1 MKIVIIGDGK
11 VGYKL
16 AKQLSSE
23 KYDIIL
29 IDNNEENLRKS
40 IERMDVFCV
49 AGEGGSVEV
58 QQRADVPHADLV
70 IACTSTDECNM
81 LSCLIARRL
90 GARHT
95 IARVRNPIYY
105 KQIDFLKKDLHLSM
119 VVNPELIVAGDITR
133 LLLFPDASKVETFV
147 KGRVE
152 LVEFPIHCGKLE
164 GLSLSE
170 LYARFQVQ
178 VLVCAV
184 ESGETVLIPDGDYI
198 LKAGDKL
205 HIAASHQNMEQF
217 FKKIAL
223 RKEKIKNAM
232 ICGGGRVAYYLA
244 SQLCN
249 LGMNVKIIERNRER
263 CEELCE
269 LLPKA
274 TIINGDAT
282 EHDLLIEEGIEKTD
296 AFIALTGMDE
306 ENIIMS
312 LFASKQS
319 VSKVI
324 VKINEDRR
332 AMMIDEL
339 GLDSIVSAK
348 TATADAIL
356 GYVRARRNSQCS
368 ANVETMYQLLDG
380 RVEALEFI
388 IKSENAYT
396 GVPLKDL
403 NLKVNNIIACIARGR
418 KIIIPNGDDS
428 IQVGDSVVIITM
440 TKQIRDLDDILVKR

>member
-29 IDNNEENLRKS
+29 IDNNEEKLRKS

-170 LYARFQVQ
+170 LYARFQV
-178 VLVCAV
+178 
-184 ESGETVLIPDGDYI
+184 
-198 LKAGDKL
+198 
-205 HIAASHQNMEQF
+205 
-217 FKKIAL
+217 
-223 RKEKIKNAM
+223 
-232 ICGGGRVAYYLA
+232 
-244 SQLCN
+244 
-249 LGMNVKIIERNRER
+249 
-263 CEELCE
+263 
-269 LLPKA
+269 
-274 TIINGDAT
+274 
-282 EHDLLIEEGIEKTD
+282 
-296 AFIALTGMDE
+296 
-306 ENIIMS
+306 
-312 LFASKQS
+312 
-319 VSKVI
+319 
-324 VKINEDRR
+324 
-332 AMMIDEL
+332 
-339 GLDSIVSAK
+339 
-348 TATADAIL
+348 
-356 GYVRARRNSQCS
+356 
-368 ANVETMYQLLDG
+368 
-380 RVEALEFI
+380 
-388 IKSENAYT
+388 
-396 GVPLKDL
+396 
-403 NLKVNNIIACIARGR
+403 
-418 KIIIPNGDDS
+418 
-428 IQVGDSVVIITM
+428 
-440 TKQIRDLDDILVKR
+440 

>member
-23 KYDIIL
+23 KYDKIL